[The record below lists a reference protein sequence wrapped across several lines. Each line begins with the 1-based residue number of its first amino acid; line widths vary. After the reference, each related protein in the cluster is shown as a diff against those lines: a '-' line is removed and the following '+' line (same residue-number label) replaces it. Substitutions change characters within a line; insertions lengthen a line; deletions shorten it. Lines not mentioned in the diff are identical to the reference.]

1 MAEEPVLDSPPSSF
15 QERTLGLVEELIRQ
29 DTSNPPGNEDRAAKP
44 LKRFLAKEGLDVEL
58 IESSSSRISVVARMR
73 GVSASAGP
81 PGLLLSHLDV
91 SPVQRSFWSTSPFT
105 PTVHSGY
112 LWGRGAIDLKT
123 LVAAHAVGLAEFAR
137 ENPSPH
143 IDVMLLAVADE
154 TCGGKAGIRWIEEHR
169 PDILDVAW
177 VLGEGCF
184 SYPTLLGSKGPVF
197 TYCPQEKTAL
207 WLELEAQGP
216 GGHSSVPREATA
228 VTRLVGALAAIGSI
242 QSARHAGHIQDEFIE
257 LMTRTSESDRS
268 RVEMAIAES
277 PAFSAMFK
285 DTVSITIVE
294 AGMEPSVVPS
304 LAKATL
310 DCRLLPD
317 TDPSQFIADLESLIA
332 EFGVS
337 VTETFRAVSGAS
349 DPGGLVPRALERAL
363 ATTVPGAAMVPVVSA
378 GYTDLR
384 MFRARNI
391 PAYGCHTAPITLE
404 DRATIAGHDERV
416 PIRSLGVATEM
427 IFNFLGEVNAD
438 AAKDA

>member
-1 MAEEPVLDSPPSSF
+1 MAEAPFLNSRPSSF
-15 QERTLGLVEELIRQ
+15 QERTLGLVEELIGQ
-29 DTSNPPGNEDRAAKP
+29 DTSNPPGNEYRAARP
-44 LKRFLAKEGLDVEL
+44 LKRFLAREGLDVEL
-58 IESSSSRISVVARMR
+58 IESSSSRTSVVARMR

-91 SPVQRSFWSTSPFT
+91 SPVQRSFWSTSPFN

-123 LVAAHAVGLAEFAR
+123 VVAAHAVGLAEFAR
-137 ENPSPH
+137 QNPSPYV
-143 IDVMLLAVADE
+143 DVMLLAAADE
-154 TCGGKAGIRWIEEHR
+154 TRGGKAGIRWIEEHR
-169 PDILDVAW
+169 SDILDCAW
-177 VLGEGCF
+177 VLGEGSF
-184 SYPTLLGSKGPVF
+184 SYPSLLGSKVPVF

-207 WLELEAQGP
+207 WLVLEAQGP
-216 GGHSSVPREATA
+216 GGHSSVPRESTA

-242 QSARHAGHIQDEFIE
+242 QSAGHLGHIQEEFIE
-257 LMTRTSESDRS
+257 VIMRASESDRN

-277 PAFSAMFK
+277 PAFAAMFK
-285 DTVSITIVE
+285 DTISITVVE
-294 AGMEPSVVPS
+294 AGMQPSVVPS

-310 DCRLLPD
+310 DCRLLPN
-317 TDPSQFIADLESLIA
+317 TDPSRFIADLESVVA

-349 DPGGLVPRALERAL
+349 DPKGLVPRALERAL
-363 ATTVPGAAMVPVVSA
+363 ATTVPGATMVPVVSA

-384 MFRARNI
+384 IFRARDI

-416 PIRSLGVATEM
+416 PIRSLGIAAEM
-427 IFNFLGEVNAD
+427 IFNFLGEVNAH

>member
-1 MAEEPVLDSPPSSF
+1 MAEDPLNTRPSSF

-29 DTSNPPGNEDRAAKP
+29 DTSNPPGNEYRAARP
-44 LKRFLAKEGLDVEL
+44 LMRFLLNEGLDVEL
-58 IESSSSRISVVARMR
+58 IESSRSRSSVVARMR

-105 PTVHSGY
+105 PTVQSGY

-137 ENPSPH
+137 HNPSPH
-143 IDVMLLAVADE
+143 IDVMLLAAADE
-154 TCGGKAGIRWIEEHR
+154 TRGGKAGIRAIEEHR
-169 PDILDVAW
+169 SDILDCAW
-177 VLGEGCF
+177 VLGEGSF
-184 SYPTLLGSKGPVF
+184 SYPTLLGSKDPVF

-207 WLELEAQGP
+207 WLVVEAQGA
-216 GGHSSVPREATA
+216 GGHSSVPRESTA

-242 QSARHAGHIQDEFIE
+242 QSPRHAGHIQEEFIE
-257 LMTRTSESDRS
+257 VMMRASESDRS
-268 RVEMAIAES
+268 RVETAIAES
-277 PAFSAMFK
+277 PAFSAMFT

-304 LAKATL
+304 AAKATL

-317 TDPSQFIADLESLIA
+317 TDPSQFIADLEAVIA

-349 DPGGLVPRALERAL
+349 DPRGFVPRALERAL
-363 ATTVPGAAMVPVVSA
+363 AATVPGAAMVPVVSA

-384 MFRARNI
+384 IFRARNI

-416 PIRSLGVATEM
+416 PIRSLGIAAEV

-438 AAKDA
+438 AAKAA